1 MTVLAASQVVTPM
14 GVLSPGL
21 VEVEEGRITSVVP
34 TTGPVPDRILAPGF
48 VDLQVNGVD
57 DIDVAAAA
65 TAADWDRLD
74 ALLAAQGTTTWLP
87 TLVTAP
93 LEAYAARLE
102 RIAAA
107 ADRPP
112 PRPRIAGAHLE
123 GPFLGGAH
131 GAHPGELVRP
141 PELGWLA
148 DLPRTVRLVTLGAE
162 LDGSVAAIEA
172 LAARRTVVA
181 VGHSTATL
189 AEATAAVDAGARL
202 VTHGYNAMS
211 PLHHRKPGLVGAFLT
226 DDRVTVSLI
235 ADGVHVHPAALD
247 VAFRCKPDGRIVLV
261 TDAVAWRAGRVGSI
275 GLAVRDGAPRL
286 PDGTLA
292 GSALTMDAAVAL
304 VVQRVGVSL
313 ERAVRAASTTPA
325 ALLGLNDRG
334 ALAAGR
340 HADIVALDPTSL
352 RCTATWVAGAQV
364 HG

>member
-1 MTVLAASQVVTPM
+1 M

-21 VEVEEGRITSVVP
+21 VEVDGGRITSVVP

-57 DIDVAAAA
+57 DVDVAAA
-65 TAADWDRLD
+65 TSPADWDRLD

-93 LEAYAARLE
+93 LESYGVRIE

-123 GPFLGGAH
+123 GPFLGRAH
-131 GAHPGELVRP
+131 GAHPGALVRP
-141 PELGWLA
+141 PDPGWLA
-148 DLPRTVRLVTLGAE
+148 ALPRTVRLVTLGAE
-162 LDGSVAAIEA
+162 VDGATAAIGA
-172 LAARRTVVA
+172 LAGRRTVVA
-181 VGHSTATL
+181 IGHSTATL
-189 AEATAAVDAGARL
+189 AEAGAAVDAGARL
-202 VTHGYNAMS
+202 VTHGFNAMS
-211 PLHHRKPGLVGAFLT
+211 PLHHREPGMVGAFLT

-292 GSALTMDAAVAL
+292 GSSLTMDAAVGL
-304 VVQRVGVSL
+304 VVQQVGVSL

-325 ALLGLNDRG
+325 ALLGLTDRG

-352 RCTATWVAGAQV
+352 RCTATWVAGQQI